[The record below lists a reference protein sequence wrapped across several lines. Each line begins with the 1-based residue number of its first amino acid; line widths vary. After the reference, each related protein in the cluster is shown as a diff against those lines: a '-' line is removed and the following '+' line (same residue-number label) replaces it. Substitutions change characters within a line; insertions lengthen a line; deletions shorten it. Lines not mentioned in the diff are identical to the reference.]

1 MIQKN
6 YSDKKSFY
14 EIKNFDINYEEKIKK
29 LKDLNQYAKNK
40 DLIDLIKTSLGMKSV
55 AYLDRLFNLEQNI
68 E

>member
-29 LKDLNQYAKNK
+29 LKNLNQYAKNK
-40 DLIDLIKTSLGMKSV
+40 DLIDLTKLHQ
-55 AYLDRLFNLEQNI
+55 E
-68 E
+68 